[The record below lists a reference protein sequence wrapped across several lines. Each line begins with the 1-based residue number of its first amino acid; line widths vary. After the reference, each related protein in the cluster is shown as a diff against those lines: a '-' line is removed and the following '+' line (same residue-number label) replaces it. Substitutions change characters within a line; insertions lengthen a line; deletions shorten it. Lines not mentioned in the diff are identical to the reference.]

1 MVSCKFN
8 NMPVRN
14 ASSYVASSY
23 ACAVSNISLVIP
35 TILMN
40 LSVIMAVVKLNGEM
54 EPYEILIAN
63 LALTDLLAG
72 LFSMPSLFVESLYV
86 ANLKDPCDFAKFT
99 VTASIALGQV
109 SFFLI
114 TAIAIERHIKVFSPF
129 FYNSR
134 VTSSLLAKLMI
145 GMWFVS
151 IAIAT
156 IQFFAENVFVKFGTS
171 SVISLLGTAVILIC
185 YTKILL
191 RARSI
196 RRQTEAEATRFGQ
209 GRMTEKYR
217 NLLFIGG
224 LIFISFFLCYSLLMA
239 RSLWNLFGVKNRD
252 LDYIICWAWF
262 CVLLNSLANPI
273 ISCVFNPD
281 LKKKTTK
288 LWTCVFRGTN

>member
-1 MVSCKFN
+1 
-8 NMPVRN
+8 MPVRN

-23 ACAVSNISLVIP
+23 ACAASNISLVIP

-40 LSVIMAVVKLNGEM
+40 LSVIMAVVKLHGEM

-86 ANLKDPCDFAKFT
+86 ANLKDPCDFAKLT

-129 FYNSR
+129 FYNSKI
-134 VTSSLLAKLMI
+134 TSRLLAKLVI
-145 GMWFVS
+145 CMWFAS
-151 IAIAT
+151 IAIVTTNFVAD
-156 IQFFAENVFVKFGTS
+156 NVYVAFGTGFVTCIFGS
-171 SVISLLGTAVILIC
+171 VVISFC
-185 YTKILL
+185 YSKILL
-191 RARSI
+191 RARRI
-196 RRQTEAEATRFGQ
+196 RRQTEAEGIRFGQ

-224 LIFISFFLCYSLLMA
+224 LPPWTQIT
-239 RSLWNLFGVKNRD
+239 RNWKGKKNVVRND
-252 LDYIICWAWF
+252 WQPTTHVEA
-262 CVLLNSLANPI
+262 CVEATW
-273 ISCVFNPD
+273 
-281 LKKKTTK
+281 KE
-288 LWTCVFRGTN
+288 